1 MRAGSGAGR
10 KMSRSGSRTMSA
22 ANLSTSYHRA
32 RTASGLPH
40 GLIESV
46 TLNLKA
52 EAKET

>member
-1 MRAGSGAGR
+1 MR
-10 KMSRSGSRTMSA
+10 RTMSA

-46 TLNLKA
+46 TLKLKA
-52 EAKET
+52 EAAET